1 MITEDRDTGQQQ
13 TPAAQLIDLRE
24 FVRILLLYK
33 WLIAGLVV
41 AGTVASVVIALMIPN
56 VYRADTLLA
65 PNEEQSGGGMV
76 GLAEQYGGLAALA
89 GIDLMSGSDE
99 KTTLGL
105 SILRSRKFFS
115 DFVERHDIL
124 VPLMAA
130 KGWDR
135 ESGELIIDADD
146 YDVEAQKWVRKVRFP
161 KKVVPSMQEA
171 YEKYVEEV
179 FTVSQNSK
187 TGYVTI
193 SIEHYSPEVARQW
206 VAWLVEDINET
217 VMQKDVREARQ
228 AIEYLNDQIKATSLA
243 ELRNVFSGL
252 IEEQTKIIMLAE
264 VTDEYLLKTV
274 DPPVAPE
281 EKIRPKRSL
290 IVLLGAFLSG
300 VFAVL
305 VVFALQSRRSA

>member
-1 MITEDRDTGQQQ
+1 VITEDRDTGQQQ

-65 PNEEQSGGGMV
+65 PNEEQSGGGMA

-146 YDVEAQKWVRKVRFP
+146 YD
-161 KKVVPSMQEA
+161 
-171 YEKYVEEV
+171 
-179 FTVSQNSK
+179 
-187 TGYVTI
+187 GG
-193 SIEHYSPEVARQW
+193 
-206 VAWLVEDINET
+206 
-217 VMQKDVREARQ
+217 DVRVRTGPDERLEVQ
-228 AIEYLNDQIKATSLA
+228 FEVGA
-243 ELRNVFSGL
+243 ELQPAVGVLYGDGALDVVLDGL
-252 IEEQTKIIMLAE
+252 DGGVRDVVDGEDQDVVADSDSSVLTDVAHECCVCEIE
-264 VTDEYLLKTV
+264 
-274 DPPVAPE
+274 
-281 EKIRPKRSL
+281 
-290 IVLLGAFLSG
+290 
-300 VFAVL
+300 
-305 VVFALQSRRSA
+305 